1 MRTGKAEGGP
11 GPRVLDGET
20 DEMTTTS
27 LRGWAGSPTLA
38 GLALLM
44 PRMVAVFVSLA
55 LAAVPAQAA
64 SMYRVTDYG
73 VLSQYSLRD
82 TGIYLDASG
91 KATLGSS
98 SSQAGGG
105 SSAPTLAYGTIAL
118 GPNGYVDGPVP
129 QSSSSSGG
137 YSFHNPSD
145 GRGDPAVAVDGPN
158 GSHYL
163 VTHLPQFVPGLEGGF
178 SPAVYGSAIN
188 SSGELVGYV
197 SDAYPEKNGNAI
209 FWKPAFAGINQG
221 WPKLIPPLAGF
232 DLMTP
237 TGINASGTI
246 VGTAFAGNS
255 NGLTSMHAFVSDGTT
270 VTDLNTLL
278 AANPAGLLLNS
289 AVQIGDAGQIV
300 GYATDGQQNI
310 HAVLLTLDTVP
321 EPTVLSILAVA
332 VAVAAFRGRAN
343 RRGVPAN

>member
-1 MRTGKAEGGP
+1 
-11 GPRVLDGET
+11 
-20 DEMTTTS
+20 
-27 LRGWAGSPTLA
+27 
-38 GLALLM
+38 M

-82 TGIYLDASG
+82 SGIYLDASG
-91 KATLGSS
+91 KAMLSSS

-105 SSAPTLAYGTIAL
+105 SSAPIFSSDTIAL
-118 GPNGYVDGPVP
+118 GPHNYPVDGPVP
-129 QSSSSSGG
+129 LPPMSSGG
-137 YSFHNPSD
+137 YSFHNPFD
-145 GRGDPAVAVDGPN
+145 YPHDPAVAVDGPN
-158 GSHYL
+158 GLHYQ
-163 VTHLPQFVPGLEGGF
+163 VTHLPDVVPGLDGRF

-197 SDAYPEKNGNAI
+197 TSSNPGVTGNAI

-221 WPKLIPPLAGF
+221 WPQLIPPLAGF

-237 TGINASGTI
+237 YGINASGTI

-255 NGLTSMHAFVSDGTT
+255 NGLTSMHAFISDGTT

>member
-73 VLSQYSLRD
+73 VLSEGSLRD

-91 KATLGSS
+91 KATFGAA
-98 SSQAGGG
+98 SSQADVG
-105 SSAPTLAYGTIAL
+105 SLHLLYSPAPIAI
-118 GPNGYVDGPVP
+118 GSNGYEINGRIPDY
-129 QSSSSSGG
+129 SSSGG
-137 YSFHNPSD
+137 YSFYDPSG

-158 GSHYL
+158 GSHYQ

-178 SPAVYGSAIN
+178 SPAVYGVAIN
-188 SSGELVGYV
+188 SSGELVGNV
-197 SDAYPEKNGNAI
+197 SDAYPEKNGNAF
-209 FWKPAFAGINQG
+209 FWKPGFATTNQG

-232 DLMTP
+232 DSMAP
-237 TGINASGTI
+237 YGINASGTI
-246 VGTAFAGNS
+246 VGTAFASS
-255 NGLTSMHAFVSDGTT
+255 NNGPTSMHAFISDGTT